1 MNFLID
7 LFKKA
12 TKGDNFR
19 TSDSIEKYNDG
30 IAQLNALGSNQYSKI
45 STNKITRIGKTKSAL
60 TQDAS
65 NTTIP
70 GTR

>member
-19 TSDSIEKYNDG
+19 TPVNIEKYDDA
-30 IAQLNALGSNQYSKI
+30 IAQLNSLGSNQYAKL
-45 STNKITRIGKTKSAL
+45 STNKISRIGKTKSAL
-60 TQDAS
+60 TQEVG
-65 NTTIP
+65 NTTPP

>member
-19 TSDSIEKYNDG
+19 TPVTIEKYDDA

-45 STNKITRIGKTKSAL
+45 STNKISRLGKTKTAL
-60 TQDAS
+60 TQEVG
-65 NTTIP
+65 NTTPP

>member
-19 TSDSIEKYNDG
+19 APATVDKYDDN
-30 IAQLNALGSNQYSKI
+30 IAQLNSLGSNQYNKLSTKKI
-45 STNKITRIGKTKSAL
+45 SNIGRSKSAL
-60 TQDAS
+60 TQNVS
-65 NTTIP
+65 NTTAP
-70 GTR
+70 GAR

>member
-19 TSDSIEKYNDG
+19 TPVTIEKYDDA
-30 IAQLNALGSNQYSKI
+30 IAQLNSLGSNQYAKI
-45 STNKITRIGKTKSAL
+45 STNKISRIGKTKSAL
-60 TQDAS
+60 TQEVGH
-65 NTTIP
+65 TTPP